1 MGGIIVV
8 ADTHFGIKKGSISM
22 PGYFADFLRWIRE
35 LEKEKEKKVRILE
48 GESLRNRTLTRPEK
62 IIFLGDIIELW
73 DSEDEA
79 VNTCVSTL
87 IPTLAEIEAEK
98 IYVLGNHDNILDKAL
113 LSQEKEYYPLGKSN
127 LKVVEDVYPS
137 DKKFLPMGNQNYLFV
152 HGHQF
157 DKHFTNTGKLY
168 NILPWLRKVSN
179 ALTNYVPFLFILSM
193 IFKFINLIGNKSIF
207 LGNNQLLYL
216 LFALSIPKLYMSFG
230 RRLWSH
236 ISGVRYNK
244 EETRRNFKKWWKKFR
259 EKRKIKEN
267 VNVVYG
273 HTHFLNYIPAPE
285 IDRTMYEF
293 YQDMLKKRNISI
305 EMEHGTNLINI
316 SSWIKDIK
324 NKEKDEKYKNVMVAS
339 FLYIDEEGFEF
350 FGWDWYEKRV
360 FHIPKEVII
369 IRRETEKGIIP
380 EAMAEKLAKIGWP
393 QKLIDKWQ
401 KSVEV

>member
-1 MGGIIVV
+1 V
-8 ADTHFGIKKGSISM
+8 
-22 PGYFADFLRWIRE
+22 
-35 LEKEKEKKVRILE
+35 
-48 GESLRNRTLTRPEK
+48 ES
-62 IIFLGDIIELW
+62 
-73 DSEDEA
+73 
-79 VNTCVSTL
+79 
-87 IPTLAEIEAEK
+87 
-98 IYVLGNHDNILDKAL
+98 
-113 LSQEKEYYPLGKSN
+113 
-127 LKVVEDVYPS
+127 
-137 DKKFLPMGNQNYLFV
+137 
-152 HGHQF
+152 
-157 DKHFTNTGKLY
+157 
-168 NILPWLRKVSN
+168 
-179 ALTNYVPFLFILSM
+179 
-193 IFKFINLIGNKSIF
+193 
-207 LGNNQLLYL
+207 
-216 LFALSIPKLYMSFG
+216 
-230 RRLWSH
+230 
-236 ISGVRYNK
+236 
-244 EETRRNFKKWWKKFR
+244 
-259 EKRKIKEN
+259 

-401 KSVEV
+401 RSVEL

>member
-48 GESLRNRTLTRPEK
+48 GESPRNRTLTRPDK

-79 VNTCVSTL
+79 VNACVSTL

-98 IYVLGNHDNILDKAL
+98 IYVLGNHDNILDKVL
-113 LSQEKEYYPLGKSN
+113 LPQEKEYYPLGKSN

-137 DKKFLPMGNQNYLFV
+137 DSFLKRGDQNYLFV

-157 DKHFTNTGKLY
+157 DKHFTNTGRLY

-401 KSVEV
+401 RSVEV

>member
-48 GESLRNRTLTRPEK
+48 GESPRNRTLTRPDK

-79 VNTCVSTL
+79 VNACVSTL
-87 IPTLAEIEAEK
+87 IPTLTEIEAEK
-98 IYVLGNHDNILDKAL
+98 IYVLGNHDNILDKVL
-113 LSQEKEYYPLGKSN
+113 LPQEKEYYPLGKSN

-137 DKKFLPMGNQNYLFV
+137 DSFLKRGDQNYLFV

-216 LFALSIPKLYMSFG
+216 LFALSIPKLYMGFG
-230 RRLWSH
+230 RWLWSH

-259 EKRKIKEN
+259 EKRKIKES

-293 YQDMLKKRNISI
+293 YQDKLKKRNISI
-305 EMEHGTNLINI
+305 DMEHGTNLINI